1 MQMRRNVLRNDIHNG
16 ILSLKGGAIMAI
28 KTANVIARVEPEVKE
43 KAEQIMEQ
51 LGIPT
56 SVLINVLYKQIIMQK
71 GIPFE
76 MKLPKEEPLVYSALT
91 KEQFDK
97 EIGKGI
103 GDIKAGRVYSADAVE
118 EEMKREFGT

>member
-1 MQMRRNVLRNDIHNG
+1 MKQNVLRNDIQSD
-16 ILSLKGGAIMAI
+16 ILPVKGGAIMAI
-28 KTANVIARVEPEVKE
+28 KTANVIARVEPDVKE
-43 KAEQIMEQ
+43 KAEKILEQ

-56 SVLINVLYKQIIMQK
+56 SVLINMLYKQIIMQK

-103 GDIKAGRVYSADAVE
+103 DDIKAGRVYSASAVE
-118 EEMKREFGT
+118 EEMKREFGI